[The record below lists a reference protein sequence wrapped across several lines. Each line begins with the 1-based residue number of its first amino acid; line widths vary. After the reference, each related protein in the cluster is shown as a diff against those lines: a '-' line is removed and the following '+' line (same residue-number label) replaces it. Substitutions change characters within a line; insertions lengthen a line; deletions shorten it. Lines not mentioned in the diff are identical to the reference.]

1 MESSCAYGVIGRAL
15 AWSYLHGIGLSNF
28 LHLKHNCCQHSSIK
42 RRSATSTNVVISLD
56 YANNFSY
63 LSGPS

>member
-1 MESSCAYGVIGRAL
+1 MVSSCAYGVIGRAVG
-15 AWSYLHGIGLSNF
+15 WRYLHGIGLSN
-28 LHLKHNCCQHSSIK
+28 LLQLKHNCCQHGSIK
-42 RRSATSTNVVISLD
+42 CRPATSTNVVTSLD